1 MADQRSLTSSNGS
14 RLAAELRSQTRWA
27 VATFSVVAIGGCIA
41 VHAVPLTIDYLQAAR
56 HSVMVSVAVAAAWR
70 LMVLLD
76 VALAAL
82 WLVLYA
88 RDRWSYVDAD
98 KTTLAT
104 DGHLRTVARILSSL
118 VVQGN
123 RHSENIWS
131 FLTSMVLALFITS
144 SLYAC
149 VLLLCLLFFLVPVAA
164 SWLGLTLA
172 RQAQGKEDFED
183 VTTADLLWLRRPVF
197 LVATLVALAFL
208 LPFGGAWHHSPVL
221 WMAIF
226 VAMATILRLL
236 QWIAWFCQ
244 WSNVIEGRFMRAMLW
259 TARLLYLSPV
269 PAAEQDRAEISTS
282 RGRVLKAFG
291 VMRARKN
298 TKSLQEGNL
307 WHRSAI
313 EKNAALQEVI
323 VLAGLAGIV
332 VLGPLAPIFSEG
344 EMQEMGMAQRVG
356 HWRQLSV
363 GQALPYESGPWDVA
377 LFLVADN
384 QFRAL
389 DGNPSMGHSSLIDRL
404 VPVAVRPVELDLL
417 SGATLD
423 HFARVFNKAKQNPQF
438 YELRWAHLGD
448 FSDLA
453 CRSEMNRIEDVVR
466 SFGQAS
472 SPWAASLFTSL
483 AGFAPGNHDSFFTG
497 NFAWHPD
504 WSRKVSCPGEA
515 RAGGPQRRGGRA
527 GTNARMKGLEAQ
539 SAVVISDP
547 IADGFLAS
555 IVKLSAD
562 SPLAPVYGLFLDT
575 VDYDTYFWLG
585 AAGAVGTIS
594 DKQAS
599 WVVEQLDKLPTS
611 ARVVILQHHPY
622 ESLARLS
629 RWRYARIAD
638 AIEAHDG
645 NRVLAVVSAHTHH
658 SELRWIPLRSRGG
671 RYFMVPEFIVG
682 STTDPPPE
690 AAVLLLKP
698 TTSKAY
704 HLTFSTLPAVVRSP
718 EQPFL
723 LQGLD
728 TIQAATCLKHM
739 DSMREHC
746 PALFHSPVTPSDDDQ
761 RSLRAKAV
769 VDCMHVTPVPG
780 KDALR
785 SPDIYARIAETCS
798 SAGGKCEEQL
808 VCLAWAASV
817 FQGHKHDGWT
827 LGAALDL
834 AFQELATYGVWSET
848 AEVPSPLL

>member
-1 MADQRSLTSSNGS
+1 MAEQRLLTSSNGS
-14 RLAAELRSQTRWA
+14 RLVADLWSRTRWA
-27 VATFSVVAIGGCIA
+27 AATFLVIAAGGCLA
-41 VHAVPLTIDYLQAAR
+41 VRAVPLTIDYLQAAR

-70 LMVLLD
+70 LMILLD

-88 RDRWSYVDAD
+88 RDRWQHVDAD
-98 KTTLAT
+98 NTSHDRIGILPTAAT
-104 DGHLRTVARILSSL
+104 FLSSL

-131 FLTSMVLALFITS
+131 FLTSMVLALFSTS
-144 SLYAC
+144 SLYGC
-149 VLLLCLLFFLVPVAA
+149 VLILCGLFFLIPVAA
-164 SWLGLTLA
+164 SWLGLVLA
-172 RQAQGKEDFED
+172 RQAQGREDFEA

-197 LVATLVALAFL
+197 LLATLVALAIL
-208 LPFGGAWHHSPVL
+208 LPFGGAWYHPPIL

-226 VAMATILRLL
+226 VATATILRLL

-259 TARLLYLSPV
+259 IAGLFCLSPV
-269 PAAEQDRAEISTS
+269 PAAEEDRAEISKS
-282 RGRVLKAFG
+282 RGRLLRAFG

-307 WHRSAI
+307 WHRAVI
-313 EKNAALQEVI
+313 EKNGALQEII
-323 VLAGLAGIV
+323 VLAGFAGIV
-332 VLGPLAPIFSEG
+332 ILGPLAPVFSEADT
-344 EMQEMGMAQRVG
+344 QELGMAQRVG
-356 HWRQLSV
+356 HWRELSAE
-363 GQALPYESGPWDVA
+363 QALPYEPGPWDAA

-389 DGNPSMGHSSLIDRL
+389 DGSPSMGHSSLIDRL

-417 SGATLD
+417 SGAMLD
-423 HFARVFNKAKQNPQF
+423 HFARVFNQAKGTAQF
-438 YELRWAHLGD
+438 HDLRWAHLGD

-453 CRSEMNRIEDVVR
+453 CRSEMNRIDGVVR
-466 SFGQAS
+466 SFGQA
-472 SPWAASLFTSL
+472 SL

-504 WSRKVSCPGEA
+504 WSRSVSCPGDA
-515 RAGGPQRRGGRA
+515 LNGGPQRRGGPA

-539 SAVVISDP
+539 SAVAISDP
-547 IADGFLAS
+547 VADRFLAS
-555 IVKLSAD
+555 IVKLSVDGAR
-562 SPLAPVYGLFLDT
+562 APIYGLFLDT
-575 VDYDTYFWLG
+575 VDYDTSFWLG

-594 DKQAS
+594 WQQVR
-599 WVVEQLDKLPTS
+599 WVVEQLHKLPAS

-622 ESLARLS
+622 ESLAEVS
-629 RWRYARIAD
+629 RWLYGKITD
-638 AIEAHDG
+638 AVEELGG
-645 NRVLAVVSAHTHH
+645 NRVLAIVSAHTHH
-658 SELRWIPLRSRGG
+658 SERRWVPLRNRSG
-671 RYFMVPEFIVG
+671 RYFMASEFIVG

-698 TTSKAY
+698 TASGAY
-704 HLTFSTLPAVVRSP
+704 HLTFSTLPAVVRSL

-723 LQGLD
+723 LPGLD
-728 TIQAATCLKHM
+728 TIQAPTCLKHM
-739 DSMREHC
+739 ESMREHC
-746 PALFHSPVTPSDDDQ
+746 PALFQSPMAASDDEQ
-761 RSLRAKAV
+761 RALRAKAV
-769 VDCMHVTPVPG
+769 VDCIHAMPDPG
-780 KDALR
+780 KDVLR
-785 SPDIYARIAETCS
+785 RPDIHERIAETCS
-798 SAGGKCEEQL
+798 RVGGECPEQL

-834 AFQELATYGVWSET
+834 AFQELATYGVWSEK